1 MFLKLGSGVVR
12 VVGVDQSSRV
22 GRGKG
27 RGGKIGGEGAVEIA
41 SFDELNCF

>member
-1 MFLKLGSGVVR
+1 MFLKLGSGVVG
-12 VVGVDQSSRV
+12 VVGVGQSSRV

-41 SFDELNCF
+41 SFDKQSCF